1 MRLLKL
7 GLRLPQF
14 RPTAS
19 AISYGYLSTHKCDK
33 EFSIPTDSQQLTLS
47 YLQNSCGLSLE
58 SASLASKKLRI
69 HTTYNSDSVLN
80 LLKTHGLTQSQ
91 IKSLITNRPSLLLVD
106 PDKTLKPNLELFR
119 TLGFSTTSLVK
130 LLNMQPK
137 VLEVDAPAVV
147 DVFRTNN
154 FTEKQIGTLT
164 IKRPALY
171 LFNAQKKFKPKIE
184 CFESLGFSAT
194 EISKILSTE
203 PAILERSLENH
214 IKPSISKLRA
224 ILGNDK
230 DVVEVIKK
238 NYRILELNL
247 DEVLVP
253 NISLLVSHGVPKELC
268 LKIFLIEP
276 KTLLVRGR
284 RFGEIVNEVINLH
297 FDPTNLLFV
306 LAVRSMAI
314 MSKTLWEQKL
324 EAYGSFGLSR
334 DEIFSA
340 FKLQPMC
347 MICSE
352 TKIRK
357 LMDFFVNK
365 LNINP
370 LTIAKNPNLLLLS
383 LEKRIIP
390 RCSVLQ
396 ILMSKNLIKENIS
409 LVHILRMAELKF
421 VEKMVT
427 KYQDLVPNVVE
438 AHQGKIGFTGFS
450 TLLKI

>member
-7 GLRLPQF
+7 CLELPQF

-19 AISYGYLSTHKCDK
+19 AISYGYLSTHKCHK
-33 EFSIPTDSQQLTLS
+33 EFSTVTDSQPLTLS
-47 YLQNSCGLSLE
+47 YLQNSCGLPLE
-58 SASLASKKLRI
+58 SAILASKKLRI
-69 HTTYNSDSVLN
+69 YATHNPDSVLN
-80 LLKTHGLTQSQ
+80 LLKSHGLTQSH

-119 TLGFSTTSLVK
+119 TLGFSTTSLAK

-147 DVFRTNN
+147 DFFRASN
-154 FTEKQIGTLT
+154 FAEKQIATLT

-203 PAILERSLENH
+203 PAILERSLENQ
-214 IKPSISKLRA
+214 IKPSISILRD

-230 DVVEVIKK
+230 DIVEVIKK
-238 NYRILELNL
+238 NYRILEINL

-276 KTLLVRGR
+276 KSLLVRGP

-297 FDPTNLLFV
+297 FDPNNLLFV

-314 MSKTLWEQKL
+314 MSKTLWEKKL
-324 EAYGSFGLSR
+324 EAFGSFGLSR
-334 DEIFSA
+334 DEIYSA

-352 TKIRK
+352 KKIRK
-357 LMDFFVNK
+357 SMNFFVNK
-365 LNINP
+365 LSITP

-409 LVHILRMAELKF
+409 IIYIFRMAELKF
-421 VEKMVT
+421 VEKIVT
-427 KYQDLVPNVVE
+427 KYQDLVPNIVD
-438 AHQGKIGFTGFS
+438 AHQGKIEFTGFL
-450 TLLKI
+450 TDPKV